1 LQRQA
6 FSRLAWSLLVLW
18 RVWQRPAWPILVWP
32 PQDSLLLVWRLLVW
46 LQVSPQPWQALWL
59 QLAWLP
65 ISLQAWSLAWPQRFL
80 PQLAW
85 LLQASQ
91 QLVWQRL

>member
-6 FSRLAWSLLVLW
+6 FSRQAWSLLVLW
-18 RVWQRPAWPILVWP
+18 QVWQRPAWPLLVWP
-32 PQDSLLLVWRLLVW
+32 PQVSLLLVWLL
-46 LQVSPQPWQALWL
+46 LVSPQPWQALWL

-65 ISLQAWSLAWPQRFL
+65 ISLQAWSLVWPQRFL
-80 PQLAW
+80 PQLTW